1 MNRYTRIPY
10 MVLRMIVY
18 NNIMLITHNLNYFI
32 KIVFDKNI
40 YITYVL
46 NIYIIK
52 EKNSYYIL

>member
-40 YITYVL
+40 YIIESDLKKLLL
-46 NIYIIK
+46 NTI
-52 EKNSYYIL
+52 